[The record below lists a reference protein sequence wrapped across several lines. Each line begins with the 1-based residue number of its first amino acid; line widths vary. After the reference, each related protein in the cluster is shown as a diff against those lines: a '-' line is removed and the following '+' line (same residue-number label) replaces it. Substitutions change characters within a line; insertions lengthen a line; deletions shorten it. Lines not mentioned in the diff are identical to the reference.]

1 MFLAREEKTT
11 MKRPLILIAGPTA
24 SGKTKTSVLLAK
36 AIGGEI
42 ISADSMQIYK
52 GMDIGTAKI
61 KPQEME
67 GVPHYMIDEWPADF
81 PCSVAVFKE
90 RVVHYMNTIYE
101 KGKIP
106 ILVGGTGFYIN
117 AILYDTQF
125 KETDADNDYRKE
137 LEALAETKGA
147 AFLHEKLREVDPK
160 GADAIHPNNIKRVI
174 RALEYYKE
182 TGTPISTHN
191 QVEKEK
197 RAENESPYDFVFF
210 ALSMERSLLYHRIN
224 GRIDQMMEEGLV
236 EEVRSFYDSG
246 INEALPSMKAIG
258 YKEFFPY
265 FKGEATLEASVEKLK
280 QNTRNY
286 AKRQLTWFRHQAQP
300 IFIEVDQ
307 LNFDANCIVQKML
320 HVLNQ
325 KK

>member
-1 MFLAREEKTT
+1 MFLAREEKT

-81 PCSVAVFKE
+81 PCSVAAFKE

-125 KETDADNDYRKE
+125 KETDPDNDYRKE

-147 AFLHEKLREVDPK
+147 TFLHEKLREVDPK
-160 GADAIHPNNIKRVI
+160 GAEAIHPNNIKRVI

-182 TGTPISTHN
+182 TGTPISAHN

-224 GRIDQMMEEGLV
+224 ERIDQMMEEGLI
-236 EEVRSFYDSG
+236 EEVRSFYDAG
-246 INEALPSMKAIG
+246 INEDLPSMKAIG

>member
-1 MFLAREEKTT
+1 MAREEKT

-61 KPQEME
+61 KPEEME
-67 GVPHYMIDEWPADF
+67 GVPHYMLDEWPADF

-160 GADAIHPNNIKRVI
+160 GAQAIHPNNIKRVI

-197 RAENESPYDFVFF
+197 RVENESPYDFTFF
-210 ALSMERSLLYHRIN
+210 ALSMERSLLYERIN
-224 GRIDQMMEEGLV
+224 RRIDQMMEEGLV
-236 EEVRSFYDSG
+236 EEVRSLYDLG
-246 INEALPSMKAIG
+246 ISEDLPSMKAIG

-265 FKGEATLEASVEKLK
+265 FKGKATLETCIEKLK

-307 LNFDANCIVQKML
+307 LEFDAERIVQEML
-320 HVLNQ
+320 HLLDD

>member
-182 TGTPISTHN
+182 TGTPISAHN